1 MKKHTHTSVR
11 SDMFLVTYTILYEE
25 MNALEACRTS
35 NDMLRITYAWYN
47 SRRGGV
53 AYIRKGGSGGG
64 RERETYSCQTWMLT
78 DPPLFSTTYK
88 CFELYLASP
97 WT

>member
-1 MKKHTHTSVR
+1 MR

-25 MNALEACRTS
+25 VNALEACRTS
-35 NDMLRITYAWYN
+35 NDMLRSTYAWCN

-64 RERETYSCQTWMLT
+64 RERNLQ
-78 DPPLFSTTYK
+78 FSDVDVNGPTLV
-88 CFELYLASP
+88 FHNLQVL
-97 WT
+97 